1 MWPTDV
7 ARCQTIGHMF
17 AESVGKAF
25 GEHLGEE
32 EEEEEREEKQEGEG
46 RAVPSYMKTCILV

>member
-1 MWPTDV
+1 
-7 ARCQTIGHMF
+7 MF